1 MAPSDQTPAAGKRRR
16 GRPPA
21 QASEVVGQ
29 SPSGSKIMAAFRIP
43 KPLHG
48 ELTRE
53 AQAEGSDL
61 TGYVNRL
68 FDGFLH
74 YFTLPSVIRDGLEDD
89 RQALGFGRYEYLQYV
104 LFRRYEAVT
113 KEGPAFD
120 RPSGQKG
127 K

>member
-1 MAPSDQTPAAGKRRR
+1 MSPSDQTPASGKRGR
-16 GRPPA
+16 GRPPK
-21 QASEVVGQ
+21 QADEVMGQ
-29 SPSGSKIMAAFRIP
+29 TPSGSKIMAAFRIP
-43 KPLHG
+43 KLLHG

-74 YFTLPSVIRDGLEDD
+74 YFTLPSVVRDALEDD
-89 RQALGFGRYEYLQYV
+89 RQGLGFSRYEYIQYV

-113 KEGPAFD
+113 KSGPAFD
-120 RPSGQKG
+120 RPSGQRG